1 MHQACDPCRIFAPSF
16 EIAANSYA
24 AVAEPNRLY
33 FASLDYKRGAE
44 VFSKVLTLFS
54 ACLHDAAACSHWC
67 GCAAETV
74 VGSRHPPLPADAG
87 QTVHAGL
94 PSRHVQI
101 REIRPFAVRLFSPLF
116 LPPPFSRFLRGVS
129 HLSFVFV
136 VPVSKRRISFVG
148 SNRLSAAKFRLS
160 SHSTLANF
168 SHLSFLRRSPFPC
181 GTFSGGAFWSSQSI
195 GSRGRSLHWY
205 AHYKGTPF
213 PMKWWWRWGMCAYM
227 EE

>member
-44 VFSKVLTLFS
+44 VFAKVLTLFS

-101 REIRPFAVRLFSPLF
+101 REIRPFAVRLFSPTF
-116 LPPPFSRFLRGVS
+116 FAPAFQPISSRCVSSLLCLCSAGFEAEDFLRWVEQIVGREIPVVKPFDFS
-129 HLSFVFV
+129 KLLTFVFFATV
-136 VPVSKRRISFVG
+136 AFSVWNFFGRR
-148 SNRLSAAKFRLS
+148 LLELAKYWQPWA
-160 SHSTLANF
+160 LA
-168 SHLSFLRRSPFPC
+168 
-181 GTFSGGAFWSSQSI
+181 
-195 GSRGRSLHWY
+195 SLV
-205 AHYKGTPF
+205 
-213 PMKWWWRWGMCAYM
+213 CSL
-227 EE
+227 